1 MIITKECKLKSED
14 IKILKFST
22 ILLLIAFVTWIIEIS
37 ADIERIYVMP
47 FVCLSYFVLVIL
59 YKKLNR
65 E

>member
-14 IKILKFST
+14 INLLKFSLV
-22 ILLLIAFVTWIIEIS
+22 LLLIAFVTWLIEIN
-37 ADIERIYVMP
+37 AGIKRIYVMP

-59 YKKLNR
+59 YKKLDK